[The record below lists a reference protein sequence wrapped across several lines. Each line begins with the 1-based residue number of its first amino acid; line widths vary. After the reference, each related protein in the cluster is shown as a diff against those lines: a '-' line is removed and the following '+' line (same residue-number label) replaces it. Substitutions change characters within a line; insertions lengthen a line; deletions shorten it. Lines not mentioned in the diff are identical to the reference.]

1 MYNPYAGSTRKKRLI
16 PPFLQVLSFCFT
28 NFMKMRRVSMNIKR
42 FRVLILCVVLAV
54 FAPNVVTATSV
65 ELNIPIQAAIEKLK
79 TSADGATKIKLTLF
93 YDGLLTAQQQ
103 NDSWDEKIS
112 LLHFNNEEALLQ
124 LLQQMKEI
132 NKDTL
137 LILEADL
144 EKAKNRYKPLFNV
157 STPLTTM
164 FGTKVKLVR
173 TAAQLA
179 RIDIQT
185 KEIALKKVKDN
196 KTMTIKKIQLTLAE
210 INSIKVQIKSAK
222 SSASMQKTRVTSTG
236 KSFNQAVK
244 KSDTKLAMEFLT
256 TLSALSRQI
265 VDQKQKILT
274 MEQKVNDIII
284 KAKSQV
290 PA

>member
-1 MYNPYAGSTRKKRLI
+1 MN
-16 PPFLQVLSFCFT
+16 
-28 NFMKMRRVSMNIKR
+28 NSMNIKR
-42 FRVLILCVVLAV
+42 FRALILCMVLTV
-54 FAPNVVTATSV
+54 FAPNIVTAAAV
-65 ELNIPIQAAIEKLK
+65 ELNIPIQTAFEKLK
-79 TSADGATKIKLTLF
+79 TSTDGATKNKLTLF
-93 YDGLLTAQQQ
+93 YDGLLIAQQQ
-103 NDSWDEKIS
+103 NESWDEKIS
-112 LLHFNNEEALLQ
+112 LLHFNNEEALLL

-132 NKDTL
+132 NADTL

-144 EKAKNRYKPLFNV
+144 EKAKERYKPLFNV
-157 STPLTTM
+157 STPLTTL
-164 FGTKVKLVR
+164 FGSKVKLVR

-196 KTMTIKKIQLTLAE
+196 KTMTIKKIRLTLAE
-210 INSIKVQIKSAK
+210 IDSIKVQIKSAK

-244 KSDTKLAMEFLT
+244 KNDTKLSIEFLT
-256 TLSALSRQI
+256 TLSTLSRQI
-265 VDQKQKILT
+265 VDQKQKIYT
-274 MEQKVNDIII
+274 MEQKISDIII